1 MTSDHIGTKVGHV
14 GKLVTVKTR
23 VSPAE
28 HALLTEKA
36 VEQDRSIASLLRQII
51 REKLATK
58 EET

>member
-1 MTSDHIGTKVGHV
+1 MGHV